1 MPRRNLVMSV
11 VITVVALLVAGIV
24 LAGGGDDGAGP
35 PPAGYATYEAQL
47 EGRTV
52 SFAYPRAW
60 GTVERRTESGA
71 QTFRFRGPP
80 DDDGER
86 STVRLAADLD
96 ADIGFDAQYGLVSA
110 HDRLRM
116 ANVRE
121 IAEQDVDVPG
131 AERAK
136 RLVLEYDL
144 PTDAGGA
151 QRSRASSI
159 FAQSG
164 DGLFVTL
171 LADTAAA
178 NPDVD
183 AETVLDSLTLGD

>member
-1 MPRRNLVMSV
+1 MLV
-11 VITVVALLVAGIV
+11 VAGIV
-24 LAGGGDDGAGP
+24 LAGRDDDGPAAS
-35 PPAGYATYEAQL
+35 PAGYATFETQL

-60 GTVERRTESGA
+60 GEVERRTESGV

-80 DDDGER
+80 DADGER
-86 STVRLAADLD
+86 SAVRLAADLD
-96 ADIGFDAQYGLVSA
+96 AEIGFDAQYGLVAA

-116 ANVRE
+116 AKVRE
-121 IAEQDVDVPG
+121 ISEKDVDVPG

-144 PTDAGGA
+144 PTDRGA
-151 QRSRASSI
+151 TQRSRASAI
-159 FAQSG
+159 FAQSA

-171 LADTAAA
+171 LVDTAAA
-178 NPDVD
+178 DPDVD
-183 AETVLDSLTLGD
+183 ADAVLDSLTLDG

>member
-1 MPRRNLVMSV
+1 MPTRNLVMLV
-11 VITVVALLVAGIV
+11 VLAVALLVVAGIV
-24 LAGGGDDGAGP
+24 LAGRDDDRPAAA
-35 PPAGYATYEAQL
+35 PAGYATFETQL

-60 GTVERRTESGA
+60 GEVERRTESGV

-80 DDDGER
+80 DADGER
-86 STVRLAADLD
+86 SAVRLAADPD
-96 ADIGFDAQYGLVSA
+96 ADIGFDAQYGLVTA

-121 IAEQDVDVPG
+121 ISEEDVDVPG

-144 PTDAGGA
+144 RTDRGA
-151 QRSRASSI
+151 TQRSRASSI
-159 FAQSG
+159 FAQSA
-164 DGLFVTL
+164 DGLFVSL
-171 LADTAAA
+171 LVDTAAA
-178 NPDVD
+178 DPDVEAD
-183 AETVLDSLTLGD
+183 AVLGSLTLDG